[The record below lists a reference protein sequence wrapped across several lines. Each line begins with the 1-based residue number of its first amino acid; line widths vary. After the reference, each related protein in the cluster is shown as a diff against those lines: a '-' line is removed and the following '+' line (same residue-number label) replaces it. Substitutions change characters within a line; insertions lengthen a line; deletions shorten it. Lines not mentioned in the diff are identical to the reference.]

1 MCPKA
6 AGETVARLLVGPDMR
21 VDIGREAKGRVTD
34 NFLLPRLL
42 YDYMEAARQARRL
55 A

>member
-1 MCPKA
+1 MW
-6 AGETVARLLVGPDMR
+6 LLVGPDMR
-21 VDIGREAKGRVTD
+21 ADIGREAKGRVTD

-42 YDYMEAARQARRL
+42 YDYMEPARQARHL